1 MSTPQQRVHDT
12 TRRLLEL
19 LASDDSHTPAVIPEA
34 IALRTELA
42 VATAEAGHLEDAFV
56 QVDELLKDTQREYGR
71 EHELVGSV
79 RAAVSRVETL
89 AQRALDEA

>member
-19 LASDDSHTPAVIPEA
+19 LASDDSHTPALVPEA

-42 VATAEAGHLEDAFV
+42 VATAETGQLEDAFV
-56 QVDELLKDTQREYGR
+56 QVDELLKDAQREYGPD
-71 EHELVGSV
+71 HELVGPV

-89 AQRALDEA
+89 ARRALDEG

>member
-56 QVDELLKDTQREYGR
+56 QVDELLKDTQREHGR
-71 EHELVGSV
+71 EHELVGPV